1 MIVLE
6 RRSALAGLA
15 AHPHL
20 KPGTVL
26 GPVAIEAPAVSIAER
41 RPLAILQVSAFATT
55 IDATAARLGAHT
67 GLPMPQPNRLAGDS
81 DRSVRAIGPGIWQW
95 VAVPGTIPDAAT
107 LRGSLAGVATVVDL
121 SHARTA
127 LRIQGPAAARTLAK
141 HCGLDLDTRKFPEG
155 SATNTRFGLLGAT
168 LARLAPV
175 NGMPVFE
182 LLVFRGYAEFVFE
195 ALVESAR
202 EFGAATG

>member
-1 MIVLE
+1 MNLLE

-15 AHPHL
+15 AHAHL
-20 KPGTVL
+20 KPGTM
-26 GPVAIEAPAVSIAER
+26 PSPHAAEKPAVSISER
-41 RPLAILQVSAFATT
+41 RPLSILQISAFAAT
-55 IDATAARLGAHT
+55 IDAAAVRLGAHV
-67 GLPMPQPNRLAGDS
+67 GLPMPQPNRLAGDN
-81 DRSVRAIGPGIWQW
+81 DRNVRAIGPGIWQW
-95 VAVPGTIPDAAT
+95 VGAQGTIPDAAT
-107 LRGSLAGVATVVDL
+107 LRASLAGVATVVDL

-155 SATNTRFGLLGAT
+155 SATNTRFVLLGAT

-195 ALVESAR
+195 ALVESAS
-202 EFGAATG
+202 EFGAAIG